1 MMYLLHLMSF
11 FELSKDL
18 KIQKV
23 GGHLDV
29 ILKFAYLRAIVYC
42 RERERERKMQLY
54 EVIHFV

>member
-42 RERERERKMQLY
+42 RERERKKDA
-54 EVIHFV
+54 VI